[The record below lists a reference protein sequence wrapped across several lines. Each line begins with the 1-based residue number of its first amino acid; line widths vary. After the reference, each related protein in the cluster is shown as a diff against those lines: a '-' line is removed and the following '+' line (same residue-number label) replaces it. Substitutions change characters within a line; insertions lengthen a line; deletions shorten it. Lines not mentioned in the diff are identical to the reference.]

1 MSRPDLP
8 TPTGATPAP
17 AARHAHPRGVD
28 QMNTSANAAVPV
40 PAGPAAGGEGPW
52 ARPPG
57 SRPSPRPRP
66 TAAAPPG
73 TPAPTPD
80 AVTVGNSPV
89 SSGESETAPTAV
101 DAEENGVE
109 VSSLQPSLHSKVDTL
124 REQVRSGLVA
134 VRAYVTPPS
143 VLVERPASVAELS
156 AYAHWGTWT
165 AEAGVLRNLGIA
177 WYRLAGLPVTVICRY
192 VEWIVQR
199 PGRALV
205 VFALVK
211 LLLSTGPGPWV
222 ADHLIRPVLGAVAWV
237 LL

>member
-1 MSRPDLP
+1 MTVPSSPA
-8 TPTGATPAP
+8 TEAGAEAT
-17 AARHAHPRGVD
+17 
-28 QMNTSANAAVPV
+28 T
-40 PAGPAAGGEGPW
+40 AAGAW

-57 SRPSPRPRP
+57 SRPSPRPR
-66 TAAAPPG
+66 TAPPAPD
-73 TPAPTPD
+73 PAPTS
-80 AVTVGNSPV
+80 VTDGDYPA
-89 SSGESETAPTAV
+89 SSGEPETAPTAV

-109 VSSLQPSLHSKVDTL
+109 VSSLQPTLHSKVDTL
-124 REQVRSGLVA
+124 REQLRSGLVA

-199 PGRALV
+199 PGRSLV